1 MTAGLAGT
9 TSCSRRGSDQ
19 RGRHVAGSMPEV
31 GPISYPLGRELVAS
45 FLYRVLSGR
54 QKAGFSTAAVGTLAP
69 KELHHLAASLPSH
82 VIGWALKQIK
92 HPVSRRPGRY
102 PKADVESWCL
112 VSERNLAA

>member
-9 TSCSRRGSDQ
+9 TSCSRRGADQ

-31 GPISYPLGRELVAS
+31 GPISYPLGRELVVS

-54 QKAGFSTAAVGTLAP
+54 QKAGFSAAAVGTLTP

-82 VIGWALKQIK
+82 VIG
-92 HPVSRRPGRY
+92 
-102 PKADVESWCL
+102 
-112 VSERNLAA
+112 